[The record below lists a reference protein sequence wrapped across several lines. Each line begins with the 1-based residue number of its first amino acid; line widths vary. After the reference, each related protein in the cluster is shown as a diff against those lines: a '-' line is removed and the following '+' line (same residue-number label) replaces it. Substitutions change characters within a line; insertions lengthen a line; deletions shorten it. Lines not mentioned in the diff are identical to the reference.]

1 MTTSAEIIQPKIVHA
16 LNIKPMSIERQQIV
30 IQQTHAYIEKANEL
44 FKIKAA
50 SVDIVFN
57 LKGRAAGM
65 YRVKQRPFSKN
76 REIRYNSYIFSKYF
90 DDNLKTTVPH
100 EVAHYVSDVI
110 YGLKNI
116 KPHGRE
122 WKQIMFAFNA
132 DAAVTANYDLSGIP
146 TKKLSTFVY
155 QCACGDRQL
164 SSIRHN
170 KIIKR
175 RYQYFCK
182 TCKQTLLYKN
192 NDAI

>member
-16 LNIKPMSIERQQIV
+16 LAIEPLSIERQQIV
-30 IQQTHAYIEKANEL
+30 IQQTHVYIERAKQL

-50 SVDIVFN
+50 SMDIVFN

-65 YRVKQRPFSKN
+65 YRVKQQLFSQS
-76 REIRYNSYIFSKYF
+76 REIRYNTYIFSKHF

-100 EVAHYVSDVI
+100 EVAHYVSDII

-122 WKQIMFAFNA
+122 WKKIMFAFDA

-146 TKKLSTFVY
+146 TKKLRTFIY

-164 SSIRHN
+164 SAIRHN
-170 KIIKR
+170 KIKKR
-175 RYQYFCK
+175 RYQYYCR